1 MAPGSVGFCSVVIR
15 ADETKR
21 QRLTVAGPMI
31 LELSEVRSEG
41 SMCNRSATGS
51 IAGGVLVWE
60 TETCPGTCWFEGKI
74 PPFHLSTPLHSHY
87 LMLQVQAQDSTELCG
102 LFPEQLQ
109 GQHLDFSLE
118 LSLSALDPEGPV
130 HG

>member
-1 MAPGSVGFCSVVIR
+1 
-15 ADETKR
+15 
-21 QRLTVAGPMI
+21 
-31 LELSEVRSEG
+31 
-41 SMCNRSATGS
+41 MCNRSTTGS

-74 PPFHLSTPLHSHY
+74 PPFHQSTPLHSDY
-87 LMLQVQAQDSTELCG
+87 LMLQVQAEDSAELCG

-109 GQHLDFSLE
+109 GQHLDLSLE
-118 LSLSALDPEGPV
+118 LSLSALDAEGSV